1 MKICEPTVR
10 IDDDLLR
17 DLKQRA
23 NREKTSFTKV
33 VNQVLRKGMKAADQS
48 EKSKRRF
55 RQKTHDMGPPLVD
68 LTKALAL
75 AAQLEDQETIKKF
88 ALGK

>member
-1 MKICEPTVR
+1 MRTTVR

-23 NREKTSFTKV
+23 QRENKSLTRLI
-33 VNQVLRKGMKAADQS
+33 NQVIRSGMKTTDQS
-48 EKSKRRF
+48 EKPKRRF

-75 AAQLEDQETIKKF
+75 AAQLEDEEIIKKF

>member
-1 MKICEPTVR
+1 MRTTVR

-23 NREKTSFTKV
+23 QREKTSLTRLLNNV
-33 VNQVLRKGMKAADQS
+33 IRCGMKGGDPS
-48 EKSKRRF
+48 TKPNRRF
-55 RQKTHDMGPPLVD
+55 RQRTHDMGPPLVD

-75 AAQLEDQETIKKF
+75 AAQLEDEEKIKKF
-88 ALGK
+88 ARGK